1 VCVFDGTYYKITITN
16 YISKTSL
23 RSCMSSGIVWRIYVE
38 FVTDIDI
45 KILRETQLF
54 CTYGGATGMC
64 DIFKMYNAIVNDL
77 IQVPLWLGSTMH
89 G

>member
-1 VCVFDGTYYKITITN
+1 
-16 YISKTSL
+16 
-23 RSCMSSGIVWRIYVE
+23 
-38 FVTDIDI
+38 
-45 KILRETQLF
+45 
-54 CTYGGATGMC
+54 MC